1 MAVDPTSASA
11 ATQGSGVQVAGAI
24 RQAARTTGTSFD
36 YLLATAKLESNLN
49 PSAQASTSSAKGLF
63 QFIEQTWLSTM
74 KSAGPGLGYSGY
86 ADAISYNANSGR
98 YEVNDPEM
106 RGAIMKLRN
115 DPATSAAMA
124 GAFTRGNMDQLQGAL
139 GRPPTDGE
147 LYIAHFLGPD
157 GASRLIA
164 AATNRPNA
172 SAADLFPGAAG
183 ANRAIFYDRAG
194 NARSTEQVYAVL
206 ANKFDKARMAAG
218 VSGQGDQT
226 VAQIGPTFLDRLP
239 PLPKSAPRQVASV
252 AAPDTAGVTQAY
264 AEAGQRHVTRTLRA
278 QPVRDDRPLFQAMF
292 TARDN
297 NPIAPVVQALWTD
310 TAPSAAP
317 AAASA
322 PSQPAGIRPLD
333 LFRDMDPSGPS
344 GPASRG

>member
-11 ATQGSGVQVAGAI
+11 VTQATGQVAGAI
-24 RQAARTTGTSFD
+24 RQAARSTGASFD

-98 YEVNDPEM
+98 YEVSDPGM
-106 RGAIMKLRN
+106 RDAIMKLRG
-115 DPATSAAMA
+115 DPAASAAMA

-157 GASRLIA
+157 GATRLIG

-183 ANRAIFYDRAG
+183 ANRSIFYDRAG

-218 VSGQGDQT
+218 ASGQGDVT
-226 VAQIGPTFLDRLP
+226 AAAQIGPTFLDRLP
-239 PLPKSAPRQVASV
+239 PMPRDRVASV
-252 AAPDTAGVTQAY
+252 TAPDTAGVTQAY
-264 AEAGQRHVTRTLRA
+264 AEAGQREATRALRV

-310 TAPSAAP
+310 TTSSAAP
-317 AAASA
+317 TSASA
-322 PSQPAGIRPLD
+322 PPQPAGIRPLD
-333 LFRDMDPSGPS
+333 LFRDMGPG
-344 GPASRG
+344 GPNGPTSRG

>member
-11 ATQGSGVQVAGAI
+11 VTQGSGAHVAGAI
-24 RQAARTTGTSFD
+24 RQAARSTGASFD

-98 YEVNDPEM
+98 YEVSDPGM
-106 RGAIMKLRN
+106 RDAIMKLRS
-115 DPATSAAMA
+115 DPAASAAMA

-139 GRPPTDGE
+139 GRPATDGE

-157 GASRLIA
+157 GATRLIT

-172 SAADLFPGAAG
+172 SAADLFPGAAS
-183 ANRAIFYDRAG
+183 ANRSIFYDRAG

-206 ANKFDKARMAAG
+206 ANKFDHARIAAG
-218 VSGQGDQT
+218 ASGQGSET
-226 VAQIGPTFLDRLP
+226 AVAQIGPTFLDRLP
-239 PLPKSAPRQVASV
+239 PLPRSAPQQVASV

-264 AEAGQRHVTRTLRA
+264 AEAAQREATRALRV

-310 TAPSAAP
+310 TAPLAAP
-317 AAASA
+317 VTGSA

-333 LFRDMDPSGPS
+333 LFRDTGPT

>member
-11 ATQGSGVQVAGAI
+11 ATQGSGAQATGAI

-63 QFIEQTWLSTM
+63 QFIEQTWLATM

-98 YEVNDPEM
+98 YDVSDPGM
-106 RGAIMKLRN
+106 RDAIMKLRS
-115 DPATSAAMA
+115 DPAASAAMA

-139 GRPPTDGE
+139 GRAPTDGE

-157 GASRLIA
+157 GATRLIT
-164 AATNRPNA
+164 AATSRPNA
-172 SAADLFPGAAG
+172 SAADLFPGAAS
-183 ANRAIFYDRAG
+183 ANRSIFYDRSG
-194 NARSTEQVYAVL
+194 NARSAEQVYAVL
-206 ANKFDKARMAAG
+206 ANKLDQAKIAAG
-218 VSGQGDQT
+218 ASGQGSDT
-226 VAQIGPTFLDRLP
+226 AVAQIGPTFLDRLP
-239 PLPKSAPRQVASV
+239 PLPKDRVASV

-264 AEAGQRHVTRTLRA
+264 AEAAQREATRALRA

-310 TAPSAAP
+310 TAPSAPP

-333 LFRDMDPSGPS
+333 LFRDMAPS

>member
-11 ATQGSGVQVAGAI
+11 ATQASGAI

-98 YEVNDPEM
+98 YEVSDPGM
-106 RGAIMKLRN
+106 RDAIMKLRS
-115 DPATSAAMA
+115 DPAASAAMA
-124 GAFTRGNMDQLQGAL
+124 GAFTRGNQDQLQGAL
-139 GRPPTDGE
+139 GRAPTDGE
-147 LYIAHFLGPD
+147 LYIAHFLGAD
-157 GASRLIA
+157 GASRLIT
-164 AATNRPNA
+164 AATSRPNA
-172 SAADLFPGAAG
+172 SAADLFPGAAS

-206 ANKFDKARMAAG
+206 ANKLDQAKIAAG
-218 VSGQGDQT
+218 ASGQGSDT
-226 VAQIGPTFLDRLP
+226 AVAQIGPTFLDRLP
-239 PLPKSAPRQVASV
+239 PLPKERVASV

-264 AEAGQRHVTRTLRA
+264 AEANQREATRALRQV

-310 TAPSAAP
+310 TAPATVAPVAATT
-317 AAASA
+317 
-322 PSQPAGIRPLD
+322 PSRPAGIRPLD
-333 LFRDMDPSGPS
+333 LFRDTG
-344 GPASRG
+344 RG